1 MPRFYPSEYR
11 RRVIDLIESG
21 MSVTEVAGGL
31 EVTAATIYN
40 WWNQHLVDTGR
51 KPGTSSVE
59 STELAAAN
67 RRIVELETELAAARR
82 ANELLRVVV
91 PPKGG
96 SKPSPDGRGGP
107 SGDGFDPGVLRVG
120 FGVLGVEEE
129 IAVETGDSSHLADRP
144 DRDDPFRLEGNLRGP
159 AGPR

>member
-1 MPRFYPSEYR
+1 MSCSGWWCPQKAVRSR
-11 RRVIDLIESG
+11 RG
-21 MSVTEVAGGL
+21 
-31 EVTAATIYN
+31 
-40 WWNQHLVDTGR
+40 
-51 KPGTSSVE
+51 
-59 STELAAAN
+59 
-67 RRIVELETELAAARR
+67 
-82 ANELLRVVV
+82 
-91 PPKGG
+91 
-96 SKPSPDGRGGP
+96 DGRGGP